1 MATTLTSDLA
11 ATIKELTGENVHL
24 CYQCKKCT
32 LGCPLAPYF
41 DLVPHQVLRA
51 LQLGQTDLVLNSNTI
66 WLCTQCEACAT
77 RCPHEIDLPAIMDE
91 LKIMAL
97 HEGIPSKV
105 PSVPLFYSAALRGIN
120 LFGRMYEAGMMGELY
135 LRRTLAGE
143 MDFRQ
148 LVSRDLPMAVKM
160 IRDGKLRI
168 LPTLVRHPEGS
179 GQVAQRAVDLDRIA
193 YYPGCS
199 LHGTAK
205 DYDISIRATMEGL
218 GIELYEPEGW
228 VCCGTTPAHSTD
240 HVLATIMPLRSLSLM
255 ERSGH
260 SYVTVPCPS
269 CFIRM
274 RTAIRDVR
282 QDAELRRQVAARAP
296 DLAAKDR
303 PGETDPADRRDG
315 QSVYVPAED
324 MVVDHLLTT
333 LTDRIGYDRVAQ
345 AVTKPLKS
353 LKVACYYGCVITR
366 PPGLTGVQD
375 YEYPTHMERLVETLG
390 AEPLDWSYKTE
401 CCGVSLGF
409 TKLSVAVQLT
419 EKVLR
424 NAKGVGAE
432 AIVVACPLCHVNL
445 DARQKQ
451 IEEQFGESLDLPVF
465 YVTELMALAFG
476 VQPKR
481 LGLEK
486 HFVDSLPLLERKGIL

>member
-11 ATIKELTGENVHL
+11 ATIEELSGENVHL

-32 LGCPLAPYF
+32 MGCPVAPYF

-51 LQLGQTDLVLNSNTI
+51 LQLGQKDLVLNSNTI

-77 RCPHEIDLPAIMDE
+77 RCPHEIDLPAIMDK

-97 HEGIPSKV
+97 HEGIQPSV
-105 PSVPLFYSAALRGIN
+105 RSVPLFYSAALRGIN
-120 LFGRMYEAGMMGELY
+120 FFGRMYEAGMMGELY
-135 LRRTLAGE
+135 LRRTLAGD

-148 LVSRDLPMAVKM
+148 LVSRDMPMAVKM
-160 IRDGKLRI
+160 IRDGKLQI

-179 GQVAQRAVDLDRIA
+179 RQVAQRTVDLNRVA

-205 DYDISIRATMEGL
+205 DYDMSIRATMEGL
-218 GIELYEPEGW
+218 GIKLDEPEGW

-240 HVLATIMPLRSLSLM
+240 HVLSTIMPLRSLALI

-269 CFIRM
+269 CFIRL

-282 QDAELRRQVAARAP
+282 QDGELRRQVADRAP
-296 DLAAKDR
+296 DLAATAR
-303 PGETDPADRRDG
+303 PGGPEPDGLQGG
-315 QSVYVPAED
+315 QSTYVPAED
-324 MVVDHLLTT
+324 MAVDHLLTT
-333 LTDRIGYDRVAQ
+333 LTGRIGYDRVAQ
-345 AVTKPLKS
+345 AVTRPLKG
-353 LKVACYYGCVITR
+353 LKLVCYYGCVITR
-366 PPGLTGVQD
+366 PPELTGVPD
-375 YEYPTHMERLVETLG
+375 YEYPTHMERLVEKLG

-409 TKLSVAVQLT
+409 TKLSVAVELT

-432 AIVVACPLCHVNL
+432 AVVVACPLCHVNL

-451 IEEQFGESLDLPVF
+451 IEEQFGETLGLPVF
-465 YVTELMALAFG
+465 YITELMALAFG
-476 VQPKR
+476 LQPQQ
-481 LGLEK
+481 LGLQM
-486 HFVDSLPLLERKGIL
+486 HFVDSIPLLGRKGIL

>member
-1 MATTLTSDLA
+1 MATAPTSDLA
-11 ATIKELTGENVHL
+11 ATIGELSGENVHL

-32 LGCPLAPYF
+32 MGCPVAPYF

-51 LQLGQTDLVLNSNTI
+51 LQLGQKDLVLSSNTI

-77 RCPHEIDLPAIMDE
+77 RCPHDIDLPAIMDE

-97 HEGIPSKV
+97 NEGIQPRV

-120 LFGRMYEAGMMGELY
+120 LFGRMYEAGMIGELY
-135 LRRTLAGE
+135 LRRTLVGD

-148 LVSRDLPMAVKM
+148 LVSRDVPMAVKM
-160 IRDGKLRI
+160 IRDGKLQI
-168 LPTLVRHPEGS
+168 LPTLVRHPEAS
-179 GQVAQRAVDLDRIA
+179 RQVARRAADLDRIA

-205 DYDISIRATMEGL
+205 DYDISVRATMEGL
-218 GIELYEPEGW
+218 GIDLDEPEGW

-240 HVLATIMPLRSLSLM
+240 HVLSTIMPLRSLALIQ
-255 ERSGH
+255 RSGH

-269 CFIRM
+269 CFMRL

-282 QDAELRRQVAARAP
+282 QDGELRRQVAARAP
-296 DLAAKDR
+296 DLASTTP
-303 PGETDPADRRDG
+303 PGGREPDAFADG
-315 QSVYVPAED
+315 WGVYVPAED

-333 LTDRIGYDRVAQ
+333 LADRIGYDRVAQ
-345 AVTKPLKS
+345 AVTRPLKG
-353 LKVACYYGCVITR
+353 LKVVCYYGCMITR

-375 YEYPTHMERLVETLG
+375 YEYPTRMERLVETLG

-424 NAKGVGAE
+424 NAKAVGAE
-432 AIVVACPLCHVNL
+432 AVVVACPLCHVNL

-451 IEEQFGESLDLPVF
+451 IEEQFGETLGLPVF
-465 YVTELMALAFG
+465 YITELMALALG
-476 VQPKR
+476 VQPQQ
-481 LGLEK
+481 LGLQK
-486 HFVDSLPLLERKGIL
+486 HFVDSFALLVRKGIL